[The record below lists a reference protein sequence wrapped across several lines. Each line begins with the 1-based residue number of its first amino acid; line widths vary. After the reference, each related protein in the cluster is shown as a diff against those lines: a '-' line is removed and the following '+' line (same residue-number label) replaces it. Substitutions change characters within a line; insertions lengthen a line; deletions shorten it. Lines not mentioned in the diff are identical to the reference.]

1 MNNSSS
7 DNSFQIL
14 FTATNGASV
23 LVCVVATILLL
34 ALHLYTKVVYRLA
47 LYQVLAAL
55 AFATVQTL
63 QVVFVNYDVHVC
75 VAMGWL
81 TLFTLWTKLVSTCW
95 ATFYLFCFAV
105 LHKNLKKLEVLYVVT
120 SLLVPAGVASVPL
133 ISDTYGRSPH
143 GLICY
148 IFVQNDSDSANAFI
162 ETLGLWDGPAT
173 LVLLLA
179 SVAMAVMMMK
189 ITHSCWKLKCRSYE
203 PIAEGDQFGKAV
215 KQLLPLAAFPIL
227 FFVFVLPVIVL
238 DTYTVQHTTV
248 NKTLLLFASLFISL
262 WSMASGVTLI
272 IHVSLTRIH
281 SRRRTMKH
289 KDLMC
294 LHRSGNATIRPET
307 GSHVNSATSFP
318 LPADSIVDVM

>member
-81 TLFTLWTKLVSTCW
+81 TLCTLWTKLVSTCW
-95 ATFYLFCFAV
+95 ATFHLFCFAV

-143 GLICY
+143 GLHFC
-148 IFVQNDSDSANAFI
+148 
-162 ETLGLWDGPAT
+162 P
-173 LVLLLA
+173 
-179 SVAMAVMMMK
+179 K
-189 ITHSCWKLKCRSYE
+189 
-203 PIAEGDQFGKAV
+203 
-215 KQLLPLAAFPIL
+215 
-227 FFVFVLPVIVL
+227 
-238 DTYTVQHTTV
+238 
-248 NKTLLLFASLFISL
+248 
-262 WSMASGVTLI
+262 
-272 IHVSLTRIH
+272 
-281 SRRRTMKH
+281 
-289 KDLMC
+289 
-294 LHRSGNATIRPET
+294 
-307 GSHVNSATSFP
+307 
-318 LPADSIVDVM
+318 